1 MKVHI
6 LFRDLFCFAHIPC
19 LPRSKVT
26 ASYLYPVKV
35 IMASTGLACRHV
47 YKTTF
52 YSSTIYLTLSIR
64 QLSSV
69 RRPRLY
75 RTEFSYRVKMKIPM
89 TMLLTLA
96 MAWMSSSQSR
106 HWADEG
112 LSCYFFENMIRK
124 YIFLPVSSVGLIYTV
139 GCAN

>member
-75 RTEFSYRVKMKIPM
+75 RTEFSYRE
-89 TMLLTLA
+89 
-96 MAWMSSSQSR
+96 SQ
-106 HWADEG
+106 DEDPDDDVAHAGHG
-112 LSCYFFENMIRK
+112 LDVL
-124 YIFLPVSSVGLIYTV
+124 LPV
-139 GCAN
+139 